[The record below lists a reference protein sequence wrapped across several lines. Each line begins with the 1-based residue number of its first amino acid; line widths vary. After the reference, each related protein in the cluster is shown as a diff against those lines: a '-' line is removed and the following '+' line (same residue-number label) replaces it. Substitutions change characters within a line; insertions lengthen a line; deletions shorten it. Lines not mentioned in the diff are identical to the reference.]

1 VLGAFIACGALSGFA
16 GFLFLSRFGNI
27 TVVAGQGLELDS
39 VAAAVVGGVSVM
51 GGSGTLV
58 GAFLGA
64 VLIDVLDQSLVRVP
78 QVSEFWRNAILG
90 ALILAA
96 VIADVVIG
104 RRFRRRWSAEARPHT
119 RVDASSSD
127 ESDAT
132 RVPAL
137 TAAEQSGEAG
147 DP

>member
-1 VLGAFIACGALSGFA
+1 
-16 GFLFLSRFGNI
+16 
-27 TVVAGQGLELDS
+27 
-39 VAAAVVGGVSVM
+39 
-51 GGSGTLV
+51 
-58 GAFLGA
+58 
-64 VLIDVLDQSLVRVP
+64 
-78 QVSEFWRNAILG
+78 VSEFWRNAILG

-119 RVDASSSD
+119 RVDGSGD

-137 TAAEQSGEAG
+137 TAAEQSGRPDA
-147 DP
+147 